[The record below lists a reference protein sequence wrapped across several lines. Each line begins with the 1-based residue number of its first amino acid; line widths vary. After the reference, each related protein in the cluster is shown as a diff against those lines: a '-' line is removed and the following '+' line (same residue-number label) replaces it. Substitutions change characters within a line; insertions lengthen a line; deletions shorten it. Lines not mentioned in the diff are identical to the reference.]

1 MALIPKSEIDD
12 FIITSHGWNYID
24 EKLKKTFHFKTY
36 MESIEFINELAKISE
51 RLNHH
56 PDMVVGW
63 CKIDI
68 YFTSHDLGGVTD
80 GCLHMAREADKVL

>member
-1 MALIPKSEIDD
+1 MK
-12 FIITSHGWNYID
+12 
-24 EKLKKTFHFKTY
+24 
-36 MESIEFINELAKISE
+36 SIEFINELAKVAE

-68 YFTSHDLGGVTD
+68 YFTSHDLGGVSEGYLNGEGSEKYCKSLNPFKDTISSAQ
-80 GCLHMAREADKVL
+80 LRIL

>member
-1 MALIPKSEIDD
+1 
-12 FIITSHGWNYID
+12 
-24 EKLKKTFHFKTY
+24 
-36 MESIEFINELAKISE
+36 MESIEFINELAKVAE

-68 YFTSHDLGGVTD
+68 YLTSHDLGGVTV
-80 GCLHMAREADKVL
+80 GCLHMARETEKVL